1 MKKALVAATIAS
13 SILGSGIYTSQ
24 AHADEEKRQINVF
37 TEKEFNE
44 HRTGA
49 TEGFGGGPGSD
60 VRIVDGNETYQE
72 YLNRVKKGQALSE
85 SAAPI
90 EYIYPEEAQ
99 NILQGNAT
107 NNAVNQN
114 SENANNAAQANN
126 TVTKQ
131 NSTSVNNASANT
143 TNEESK
149 VQSLPETGEQHSNT
163 TLGTW
168 FAFAMLTVGS
178 ILTFKRFL
186 KNHK

>member
-72 YLNRVKKGQALSE
+72 YLNRVKKG
-85 SAAPI
+85 
-90 EYIYPEEAQ
+90 
-99 NILQGNAT
+99 
-107 NNAVNQN
+107 
-114 SENANNAAQANN
+114 
-126 TVTKQ
+126 K
-131 NSTSVNNASANT
+131 
-143 TNEESK
+143 
-149 VQSLPETGEQHSNT
+149 H
-163 TLGTW
+163 
-168 FAFAMLTVGS
+168 
-178 ILTFKRFL
+178 
-186 KNHK
+186 

>member
-1 MKKALVAATIAS
+1 MKKALIAATIAS

-24 AHADEEKRQINVF
+24 AHADEQKQTIYVF

-44 HRTGA
+44 HKTGA
-49 TEGFGGGPGSD
+49 TEGFGGGPGTG
-60 VRIVDGNETYQE
+60 VTQVYGNETYQE
-72 YLNRVKKGQALSE
+72 YLNRVKEGEALNE
-85 SAAPI
+85 SLVPI

-99 NILQGNAT
+99 NILQGNTT
-107 NNAVNQN
+107 NNASNQN
-114 SENANNAAQANN
+114 SENTNNVTQANN
-126 TVTKQ
+126 TDTKE
-131 NSTSVNNASANT
+131 NSTSVNDASANT

-178 ILTFKRFL
+178 ILTFKRFS